1 MTSLAPKSD
10 FIGVEGR
17 VHLAAG
23 GETPF
28 LKSHVEAL
36 TRYAHDKSDG
46 MPGRGR
52 QLATHNRARER
63 AAALLGVPTDEVAFL
78 SSTSEGVNMVAQTI
92 DFKPGDN
99 VVVET
104 IEFPSDVYPWLLQQ
118 QNGVEVRFVG
128 TGFEVPP
135 GALEAA
141 IDSRTRAVALSH
153 VSYLTGVRH
162 DLKSVADA
170 AHAVGAIFIVDAS
183 HSLGAVPVDAQVADF
198 LFSCCYKWQLGTTGI
213 AVGYWNRQRQPDW
226 APKVAGWFSAK
237 PAGGEGELHRHEYA
251 PRDDAMRMT
260 LGNPSLSGAYVVDNG
275 FAYIQEVGIEKIEAH
290 VLELTARLREGLVE
304 LGLEVLTPAEP
315 SRRAGNVC
323 IARADGSRFAE
334 LLAEKGVVVWEADG
348 RVRYSAHLYND
359 SDDIDRAIEASR
371 YAVSVLG
378 G

>member
-1 MTSLAPKSD
+1 MSSLAPKGD
-10 FIGVEGR
+10 FIGVEDR

-28 LKSHVEAL
+28 LKSHIEAL
-36 TRYAHDKSDG
+36 TRYALDKSAG
-46 MPGRGR
+46 LPGRHR
-52 QLATHNRARER
+52 QLAIHDRARER
-63 AAALLGVPTDEVAFL
+63 AAGLLGVNKDEVAFIP
-78 SSTSEGVNMVAQTI
+78 STSDGVNMVAQTI

-141 IDSRTRAVALSH
+141 IDDRTRAVALSH

-170 AHAVGAIFIVDAS
+170 AHAAGAIFIVDAS
-183 HSLGAVPVDAQVADF
+183 HALGVVPVEARLADF
-198 LFSCCYKWQLGTTGI
+198 VFSCCYKWQLGCTGI
-213 AVGYWNRQRQPDW
+213 AIGFWNRQLQPDW
-226 APKVAGWFSAK
+226 APRVAGWMSAQ
-237 PAGGEGELHRHEYA
+237 PLLGEGEMRRHVFT

-260 LGNPSLSGAYVVDNG
+260 LGNPSLPGAYVVDNG
-275 FAYIQEVGIEKIEAH
+275 LKYLQEVGIERIEAH
-290 VLELTARLREGLVE
+290 ALELTGQLREGLLE

-323 IARADGSRFAE
+323 IARADGPKFIAA
-334 LLAEKGVVVWEADG
+334 LAERGVLVWEADG
-348 RVRYSAHLYND
+348 RVRYSTHLYND
-359 SDDIDRAIEASR
+359 SEDVERAIEASR
-371 YAVSVLG
+371 HAVATLG
-378 G
+378 E